1 MQDPTLNLVKMANQI
16 AAYFTSQS
24 STDSAAA
31 AKAVAGHL
39 KMFWAPSMRERLIDH
54 LDQPETAD
62 LLPVVREALLT
73 YETMLT
79 TPSKH
84 MPAAASREVFPEGGG
99 DAG

>member
-1 MQDPTLNLVKMANQI
+1 MQDPTLNLVRMANQI

-24 STDSAAA
+24 STDSVAA

-54 LDQPETAD
+54 LDQPETAG

-73 YETMLT
+73 HEAVLT
-79 TPSKH
+79 SPSRR
-84 MPAAASREVFPEGGG
+84 MPAASREVFPEGGG